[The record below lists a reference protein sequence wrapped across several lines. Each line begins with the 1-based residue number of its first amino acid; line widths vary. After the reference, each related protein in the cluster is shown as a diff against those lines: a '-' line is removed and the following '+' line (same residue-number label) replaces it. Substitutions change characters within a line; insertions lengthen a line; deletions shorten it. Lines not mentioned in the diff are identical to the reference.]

1 MIITDLRLWLTTL
14 ADAQAM
20 VPASEVLGRLPDEHE
35 LPASHFTCEQVAEV
49 MHRTP
54 ACVRGWCRAAR
65 LPGAYRMGDGSRE
78 WRIPLEALDDF
89 RATQRKPST
98 PKASN
103 DLGDWRTHLTAVGG
117 P

>member
-1 MIITDLRLWLTTL
+1 VTITDLRSWLTTL

-54 ACVRGWCRAAR
+54 ACVRGWCRAGR